1 MKGSFIRLTPPS
13 PLWDCRRLTTSQVM
27 HQMILP
33 PRESQEERSHVMP
46 LTCFLL
52 LLPLLLTSPVLAD
65 GQEREMYLSM
75 QQFDRTVDHA
85 HAQCASIDL
94 EFSQKFYDCFDR
106 MMKGIYVDSSTIHSE
121 SE

>member
-1 MKGSFIRLTPPS
+1 
-13 PLWDCRRLTTSQVM
+13 M
-27 HQMILP
+27 HQMISP
-33 PRESQEERSHVMP
+33 PRESQEERSYVMP

-52 LLPLLLTSPVLAD
+52 LLPLLLTSPVMAD

-94 EFSQKFYDCFDR
+94 EFSQKFYYCFDR
-106 MMKGIYVDSSTIHSE
+106 MMEGIYVDSSTINSPSE
-121 SE
+121 